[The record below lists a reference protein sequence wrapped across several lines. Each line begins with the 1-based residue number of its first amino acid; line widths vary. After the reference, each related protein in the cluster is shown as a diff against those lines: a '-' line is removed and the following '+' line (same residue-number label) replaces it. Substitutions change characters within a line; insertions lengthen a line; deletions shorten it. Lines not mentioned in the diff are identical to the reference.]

1 MAETMRVY
9 TIGLPTLMK
18 TMMVTTA
25 PTKVMESWMHSQP
38 MEHNGLTLTTMDM
51 ETILLLPFN
60 PMLALQCGATV
71 LKIAM
76 AASMQM
82 VMDGLISTTGPLL
95 TKSNGLML
103 TTTDMATIIC
113 LILPQTNFISINE
126 VMHSLTTPLNGTT
139 RMEIATETTTKM
151 LRGTLTE
158 PLSGLD

>member
-1 MAETMRVY
+1 
-9 TIGLPTLMK
+9 
-18 TMMVTTA
+18 MMVTTA

-60 PMLALQCGATV
+60 PMLALQFGATAP
-71 LKIAM
+71 KTAM

-113 LILPQTNFISINE
+113 LILPQTYSTSISE
-126 VMHSLTTPLNGTT
+126 EMHSPTMQPNGTT
-139 RMEIATETTTKM
+139 LMATVTETTTKM
-151 LRGTLTE
+151 LRGMLTE
-158 PLSGLD
+158 PLSGLA

>member
-1 MAETMRVY
+1 MTREFT
-9 TIGLPTLMK
+9 TGLLTLMK

-82 VMDGLISTTGPLL
+82 VTDGLISTTGLL
-95 TKSNGLML
+95 LIQSNGSTL
-103 TTTDMATIIC
+103 TTTDMATITC
-113 LILPQTNFISINE
+113 TTLLQTNFILINE
-126 VMHSLTTPLNGTT
+126 VMHSLTMPLNGTT
-139 RMEIATETTTKM
+139 LMATVTETTTKM
-151 LRGTLTE
+151 LHGMLTE
-158 PLSGLD
+158 HLNGLV